1 MTQYLVYAKQ
11 KFNVSSE
18 HGGGTLPSYSF
29 TRTCLPLSLLT
40 APLCLSLSVSLFLL
54 HLINLP
60 LFLSLF
66 IYPKFMYSMHAQ
78 IFSRGERENSS
89 AERGG

>member
-18 HGGGTLPSYSF
+18 HGGGALPSYSF
-29 TRTCLPLSLLT
+29 NRTCLPLSLLT
-40 APLCLSLSVSLFLL
+40 APPPLSVSLFLL
-54 HLINLP
+54 HLIILP

-78 IFSRGERENSS
+78 IFSRGERDNSS